1 MRSSHRYS
9 AGAAVALLMSLSS
22 QAVWAQAGSG
32 VVKGTVTDASGSVV
46 QRSKVRLT
54 NQDTNITRQDTT
66 SEEGIY
72 YFGQIPP
79 GPYTL
84 EVEQT
89 GFEKWATNFTL
100 QVGQTVVID
109 PKLNVGNITNV
120 VTVTGAAPVI
130 TTEGMQVADVKD
142 ALRIHQLPLNG
153 RQISNLFNLTPGVEG
168 GGAPRVN
175 GLKVG
180 SAEIVQDG
188 ITLVDRF
195 GGGIQRVQPGL
206 DTVQEFRIETSGSNA
221 RYPRPATVTLV
232 TKSGTNQL
240 HGTLFETFRNNAD
253 GLRAR
258 TRQDGNTPAK
268 LIRNEFGASAGGPVV
283 LPKLYKGMNRTFWFF
298 SYEGSRQRE
307 KTFDEDY
314 VPTPEMF
321 QGNFSRIF
329 DNNGVQ
335 THIFDPLTTNANG
348 VRQQFPGD
356 IIPKDRLSSFIG
368 TMQSITHPPTN
379 PTNPFQGPNLDVF
392 YPLNTNTDTLT
403 AKGDHRFS
411 DSDNM
416 SIRFT
421 RSRFTRVQTGGRF
434 GSPAEGLANGFGSGL
449 NDTYVYSGTLNET
462 HLFTP
467 NFFNEALIAVNR
479 NPNHQGTLAD
489 FTNWSQQLG
498 LPNPFGVTGWPT
510 ITAGSFPGNNWDAD
524 NSKDQNLTAYHLED
538 NMTWIKGKHSFQF
551 GGRIRRENNNVR
563 ELQQAQGS
571 HDFAEAWT
579 AQYDPSSDQALPF
592 TGVGVASMALGL
604 PTFLSNQFN
613 RGYFYFQQYEIGL
626 YAHDSWKVSPRL
638 TLELGLRWDKWTP
651 YKEKYNRL
659 VTVDLRNYANQFQ
672 VVSPDNTT
680 LESMPNIPPSVL
692 GSWAARGLTWT
703 TASQAGLP
711 SHLVPSPNN
720 DFGPRLGLAYRLDD
734 KTSIRAG
741 YGEYFWTLPLSQ
753 ILQTSRT
760 NPPLNLRYT
769 NPLGTLDGTATFAV
783 RTTPQPDYYIGRARV
798 DTNGVINI
806 PPTSA
811 QSAFPYDFRNWNDTK
826 AQEWHFTIERQ
837 VMRNTALR
845 LSYIG
850 DRGSNLEQRYALN
863 NQEAQYNYEIRT
875 GQAPPANRDFTRVNR
890 NWNFGNGVLAKSGY
904 SNTHSVQ
911 AQIERRYSAGLAF
924 QVFYTFTRSLNTT
937 DAGAAT
943 SGNGGIN
950 DTTGVPLVPENIQIL
965 GEPNLSYDQRLRLG
979 YYNSTQIPPHRVV
992 WNGIYDLPFGR
1003 GKKFGANVSRLMDAL
1018 VGGWQLATIGSFR
1031 SGTWLSVSTSEYLF
1045 GDPALTPDQRLIVT
1059 FNGRP
1064 QRLYFAGDFDPR
1076 LASNVDQ
1083 SKLQALVPVDRG
1095 ARKLHPLGTGFDN
1108 RLPVTL
1114 ANGTV
1119 RLTPITDTLNWNSRA
1134 FILGPRNWN
1143 VDGSV
1148 FKNFRVTE
1156 RVAIRFTADFFNMFN
1171 HPNDINPNA
1180 TTGLEDLSQQVNDPR
1195 IIQFSLRLSF

>member
-1 MRSSHRYS
+1 M
-9 AGAAVALLMSLSS
+9 AWS
-22 QAVWAQAGSG
+22 QAGNG
-32 VVKGTVTDASGSVV
+32 IVKGSVVDASGSIV
-46 QRSKVRLT
+46 QGSKVRLT
-54 NQDTNITRQDTT
+54 NRDTNISRQDTT
-66 SEEGIY
+66 SSEGY
-72 YFGQIPP
+72 FYFGQIPP

-89 GFEKWATNFTL
+89 GFDKWSGDLTV
-100 QVGQTVVID
+100 QVGQTVVIE
-109 PKLNVGNITNV
+109 PKLTVGSIANTIS
-120 VTVTGAAPVI
+120 VTDAAPVI

-142 ALRIHQLPLNG
+142 AMRIHQLPLNG

-175 GLKVG
+175 GMKVG
-180 SAEIVQDG
+180 AAEIVQDG
-188 ITLVDRF
+188 ITIVDRF
-195 GGGIQRVQPGL
+195 TGGIQRVQPGL

-258 TRQDGNTPAK
+258 TRQDGASPAK
-268 LIRNEFGASAGGPVV
+268 LIRNEFGGSAGGPVI
-283 LPKLYKGMNRTFWFF
+283 LPKLYNGKNKTFWFF
-298 SYEGSRQRE
+298 SYEGLRQRE

-314 VPTPEMF
+314 VPTPDMF
-321 QGNFSRIF
+321 RGDFSHNF

-335 THIFDPLTTNANG
+335 THIFDPLTTDAKG

-356 IIPKDRLSSFIG
+356 IIPTARLSPFFA
-368 TMQSITHPPTN
+368 TMQSITHTPTN

-392 YPLNTNTDTLT
+392 YPLSTNTDSLT

-411 DSDNM
+411 DSDNL
-416 SIRFT
+416 SLRFT
-421 RSRFTRVQTGGRF
+421 RSHYGRVQAGGRF
-434 GSPAEGLANGFGSGL
+434 GSPADGLTNGFGSGL
-449 NDTYVYSGTLNET
+449 NDTTVYSGTLTET
-462 HLFTP
+462 HIFTP
-467 NFFNEALIAVNR
+467 NVFSELLIAVNR

-489 FTNWSQQLG
+489 FTNWSQKLG
-498 LPNPFGVTGWPT
+498 LPNPFGTTGWPT
-510 ITAGSFPGNNWDAD
+510 ITAGGFPGNNWDAD
-524 NSKDQNLTAYHLED
+524 NAKDQNLTAYHLED
-538 NMTWIKGKHSFQF
+538 NMTWVKGKHSFQF
-551 GGRIRRENNNVR
+551 GGRIRREDNNVR

-613 RGYFYFQQYEIGL
+613 RGYFYFQQYEVGL
-626 YAHDSWKVSPRL
+626 YAHDSWKVSPKL

-651 YKEKYNRL
+651 YSEKYDRL
-659 VTVDLRNYANQFQ
+659 VTVDLRNYQNQFQ
-672 VVSPDNTT
+672 VVSPNNTT
-680 LESMPNIPPSVL
+680 LESMPNIPPTVL

-703 TASQAGLP
+703 TADKAGLP
-711 SHLVPSPNN
+711 SNLVPSPNN
-720 DFGPRLGLAYRLDD
+720 DFGPRLGVAYRLDD
-734 KTSIRAG
+734 KTAIRAG
-741 YGEYFWTLPLSQ
+741 FGEYYWTLPLSQ

-769 NPLGTLDGTATFAV
+769 NPLGTLDGTSTFAV
-783 RTTPQPDYYIGRARV
+783 RSTPQANYYVGQAQV
-798 DTNGVINI
+798 DTNGVITI

-811 QSAFPYDFRNWNDTK
+811 QGAFPYDFRNWEDTR
-826 AQEWHFTIERQ
+826 ATEWQFTIERQ
-837 VMRNTALR
+837 LMRSMAMR

-850 DRGSNLEQRYALN
+850 NHGSNLEQRYALN

-875 GQAPPANRDFTRVNR
+875 GQMPPANRDFTRVNP
-890 NWNFGNGVLAKSGY
+890 NWNFSSGVLAKNGY
-904 SNTHSVQ
+904 SNTNTLQ

-924 QVFYTFTRSLNTT
+924 QVFYTFTRSLTTT

-943 SGNGGIN
+943 SGNGSIN
-950 DTTGVPLVPENIQIL
+950 DTTGVAVVPENIQLL
-965 GEPNLSYDQRLRLG
+965 GAPNLSYDQRLRLG
-979 YYNSTQIPPHRVV
+979 YYNSTAVPPHRLV

-1003 GKKFGANVSRLMDAL
+1003 GKKFGNSVSRLTDAL
-1018 VGGWQLATIGSFR
+1018 IGGWQLATIGNIR
-1031 SGTWLSVSTSEYLF
+1031 SGTWLSVTANDYLF
-1045 GDPALTPDQRLIVT
+1045 GDPGLSADQRLLVT
-1059 FNGRP
+1059 FNGRQ

-1076 LASNVDQ
+1076 LATNVDQ

-1095 ARKLHPLGTGFDN
+1095 ARKLRPLGAAFDN

-1119 RLTPITDTLNWNSRA
+1119 RLTPITDTVSWNSRA
-1134 FILGPRNWN
+1134 FIVGPKNWN

-1148 FKNFRVTE
+1148 FKNFSLTE
-1156 RVAIRFTADFFNMFN
+1156 RVQLRFTADFFNMFN

-1180 TTGLEDLSQQVNDPR
+1180 TTGLVDLSQQVNDPR